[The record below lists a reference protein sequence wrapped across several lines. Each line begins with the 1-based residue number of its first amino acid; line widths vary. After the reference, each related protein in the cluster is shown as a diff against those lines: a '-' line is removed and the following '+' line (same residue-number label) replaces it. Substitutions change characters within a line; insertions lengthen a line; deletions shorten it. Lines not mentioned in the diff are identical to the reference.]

1 MKNTT
6 SMLSA
11 LALAAVVAC
20 SAGAQSTERNARPD
34 RPQRAQQDS
43 VGRRGPRG
51 PERMLLRGITLSA
64 DQQTKLSDLQRR
76 DREAREA
83 NRPLRADGQNGPNG
97 AAGRPRR
104 ESGDTT
110 GMAARRAEMERRFE
124 QRIAAIRDILTPA
137 QRPQFDR
144 NVAEAKANRAQ
155 SEGRFGGPRERGG
168 FRGEK
173 GR

>member
-20 SAGAQSTERNARPD
+20 TAGAQGTERNGRPD
-34 RPQRAQQDS
+34 RPQGAQQDS
-43 VGRRGPRG
+43 AGRRGPRG

-64 DQQTKLSDLQRR
+64 DQQTKLADLQRR

-83 NRPLRADGQNGPNG
+83 NRPQRADGQNGPNR
-97 AAGRPRR
+97 ADRPRR
-104 ESGDTT
+104 EPGDTT

-124 QRIAAIRDILTPA
+124 QRVAAIRDILTPA
-137 QRPQFDR
+137 QRTQFDK
-144 NVAEAKANRAQ
+144 NVAEAKANRPQ
-155 SEGRFGGPRERGG
+155 FDGRFGGPRGG